1 MRKVLLLD
9 IEPPDGRGAAS
20 MFAAQGHDLNPV
32 SAERRTFQVGDTT
45 LFVSAPIG
53 AGGLKVEEAKWS
65 TIIKAARSSFD
76 LILIDSPA
84 FERSS
89 AGIEVAALADATL
102 VVVEAEVTRAAVARR
117 LVDQVEDA
125 GGQVIGAV
133 LNKRSFYIPRWLYRS
148 L

>member
-1 MRKVLLLD
+1 M
-9 IEPPDGRGAAS
+9 
-20 MFAAQGHDLNPV
+20 
-32 SAERRTFQVGDTT
+32 
-45 LFVSAPIG
+45 LFRS
-53 AGGLKVEEAKWS
+53 KWS
-65 TIIKAARSSFD
+65 AIVQAARTSFD

-102 VVVEAEVTRAAVARR
+102 VVVEAELTRAAVARR
-117 LVDQVEDA
+117 LVEQIDDA